1 LKKLDTP
8 ERDKMKKLC
17 VLIIGITF
25 FSMLLSACGQSQNEI
40 NAAAPTY
47 KVTESTGL
55 YSALEIDADQVAVL
69 SAGAILVPADDRT
82 TLFCD
87 KFIDAGMPYALCKV
101 KVLGTG
107 QTGWVLKLFIEKN

>member
-1 LKKLDTP
+1 
-8 ERDKMKKLC
+8 MNKLC
-17 VLIIGITF
+17 VLVIGITF
-25 FSMLLSACGQSQNEI
+25 FSMLLSACGQSQNET
-40 NAAAPTY
+40 NGTVPTY

-55 YSALEIDADQVAVL
+55 YSALEIDADQIAVL
-69 SAGAILVPADDRT
+69 PTGEILVPADDKT

-87 KFIDAGMPYALCKV
+87 KFIDAGMPYVLCEV